1 MNPNGTKSQSPRE
14 MCLDNMIITSNKKK
28 QKHKNVS
35 NIKHNDIINKF
46 LSMIYRDI
54 QKRSS
59 KPFDFLTFNELTD
72 LPLILCEKVINTV
85 APSGVI
91 NENVFIET
99 CKILFFSNND
109 LYLKRIE
116 LFCEICDFKKRSL
129 IYKSDL
135 KVLLLHLHMH
145 IIAFIYQSDLI
156 DLINNFFEK
165 KSVFPTNSFLH
176 KSMNSN
182 GDLLYIFSLFFDK
195 FSFGNTEQLNLFA
208 KRHYKSKLKFNDY
221 CKRIYDTKHVSDKAI
236 EYGKKIIK
244 AQFDKEAFDED
255 SDKQLNELDDF
266 EKEISFALK
275 EFECL
280 GTHINNNNKLISGAE
295 HAFST
300 ATTSDFKKRSR
311 IIKEMER
318 RCESENKDEYDD
330 EEYNEES
337 RLTKLVGL
345 FVKSR
350 GFYFGNIN
358 TNNNTNTNH
367 ILSTRRAVSTKR
379 DYDNPLNEAD
389 IYETMLNS
397 STIRYNMNKYY
408 DDNNNTPYNEIICFK
423 QSKKLKSLLQ
433 VKLIHIHSF
442 LFYFKLKKKG
452 KRNTKVSKRTSII
465 AFQSNI
471 INSSTFDPLFQS
483 SQQVYSLNNSFRMAS
498 MANEHSMSKKKPKY
512 ILKRIIL
519 TKRLFPAIIKYP
531 NKTYF
536 QLQLSF
542 SMHNTQSILNFYSEE
557 EIALVAFTKTLSQ
570 SQHQC
575 GRNLTDIYEI
585 GNEIGNGKFG
595 NVKIATHRI
604 TTKQVAIKVVSKI
617 DSNTEESY
625 KSNKWE
631 NDIFKFMQ
639 NASLGCEN
647 INKCFEY
654 FETLNYLYYIIEYSP
669 DGNLKEYLLKLE
681 TSSLKLSAENID
693 DITKQLLNGISFLH
707 TYGIIH
713 RDIKHTNVLVE
724 KIKITGNKK
733 LSRKQ
738 QPPIIVKIIDFGLSK
753 AMGHDEVA
761 SEPYGSLCFK
771 APEVIMGVNYDFGI
785 DIWSLGITLYF
796 VMFLKYPIQAQD
808 KSTLKDK
815 IVSENFLESMIQEG
829 LRVAPLTAKIT
840 FQCLVKDPY
849 KRAFA
854 MKLLHEIGS

>member
-1 MNPNGTKSQSPRE
+1 MNPNGIKSQSPRE
-14 MCLDNMIITSNKKK
+14 RYLDNMIITTNKKK
-28 QKHKNVS
+28 QKHKNNS
-35 NIKHNDIINKF
+35 QIKHNEIINKF
-46 LSMIYRDI
+46 LSMIYQDI

-85 APSGVI
+85 APNGVV

-99 CKILFFSNND
+99 CRILFFSNSE

-116 LFCEICDFKKRSL
+116 LFCDICDFKKRSL

-135 KVLLLHLHMH
+135 KVLLSHLHMH
-145 IIAFIYQSDLI
+145 IIAYSYQNDLI
-156 DLINNFFEK
+156 ELIDNFFEK
-165 KSVFPTNSFLH
+165 KNMFTINSFLH
-176 KSMNSN
+176 KTMNSN

-208 KRHYKSKLKFNDY
+208 KRYYKSKLKFNDY
-221 CKRIYDTKHVSDKAI
+221 CKRLYDIKHVSDKAI

-266 EKEISFALK
+266 EKEISFTLG

-280 GTHINNNNKLISGAE
+280 RKNVNNNKVTSGAE

-330 EEYNEES
+330 DEYNEES
-337 RLTKLVGL
+337 RLTKIVGL

-350 GFYFGNIN
+350 GFYFGNN
-358 TNNNTNTNH
+358 NNNT
-367 ILSTRRAVSTKR
+367 LYTRRAVSSKR

-389 IYETMLNS
+389 MYDTMLNS
-397 STIRYNMNKYY
+397 STNRYNMNKYY
-408 DDNNNTPYNEIICFK
+408 DDNNTKFNEIICFK

-442 LFYFKLKKKG
+442 LFYFKLKNKK
-452 KRNTKVSKRTSII
+452 KRNTKVSKGTSII
-465 AFQSNI
+465 AFQSNF

-498 MANEHSMSKKKPKY
+498 MVNEQSVSKKKPKY

-531 NKTYF
+531 NKTHF

-557 EIALVAFTKTLSQ
+557 EIALVSFTKTLSQ

-595 NVKIATHRI
+595 SVKIATHRI

-617 DSNTEESY
+617 ESNTEEGY

-647 INKCFEY
+647 INKCYEY

-681 TSSLKLSAENID
+681 SSSLKLSAENID

-713 RDIKHTNVLVE
+713 RDIKHTNILVE
-724 KIKITGNKK
+724 KIKPIGNKK

-753 AMGHDEVA
+753 AMGYDEYA

-771 APEVIMGVNYDFGI
+771 APEIIMGVNYDFEI

-808 KSTLKDK
+808 KSSLKDK
-815 IVSENFLESMIQEG
+815 IVGENFLESMIQEG
-829 LRVAPLTAKIT
+829 LRVAPITAKIT
-840 FQCLVKDPY
+840 FQCLIKDPH
-849 KRAFA
+849 KRAIA
-854 MKLLHEIGS
+854 LKLLHEIGS